1 MKFKCEKGEGT
12 DSAVSCM
19 GQNNLKS
26 HAPTPPHNPRHRYP
40 YHDIASTIRSPSNN
54 IYPGHENTPIEIAIR
69 PYFDIMASDF
79 QYSVY
84 LLNDVPPTLLPVLT
98 VKANGHRRIDDGMGV
113 KSWREGGN
121 GGRISTPRLIN
132 ALINSYVVGMAGFV
146 LFPCRWSRVG
156 GGVL

>member
-1 MKFKCEKGEGT
+1 
-12 DSAVSCM
+12 
-19 GQNNLKS
+19 
-26 HAPTPPHNPRHRYP
+26 
-40 YHDIASTIRSPSNN
+40 
-54 IYPGHENTPIEIAIR
+54 
-69 PYFDIMASDF
+69 MASDF

-98 VKANGHRRIDDGMGV
+98 VKANGHRRIDDVMGV

-132 ALINSYVVGMAGFV
+132 ALINNYVVGMAGFV

>member
-1 MKFKCEKGEGT
+1 MKFKCEKGEAT

-26 HAPTPPHNPRHRYP
+26 HEYRIDNRHASTPRAAAP
-40 YHDIASTIRSPSNN
+40 ATIRSPSNN

-84 LLNDVPPTLLPVLT
+84 LLNDGPPTLLPVLT
-98 VKANGHRRIDDGMGV
+98 VKANGHRRIDDVMGV

-132 ALINSYVVGMAGFV
+132 ALINNYVVGMAGFV